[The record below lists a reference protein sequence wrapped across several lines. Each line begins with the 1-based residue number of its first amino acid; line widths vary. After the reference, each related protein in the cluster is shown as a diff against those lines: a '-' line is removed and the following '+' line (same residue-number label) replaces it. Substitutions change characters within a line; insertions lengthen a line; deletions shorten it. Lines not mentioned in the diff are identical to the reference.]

1 MSTDKVSIVA
11 CRPLQQIKKSNQNT
25 LISKNGY
32 QHRKKATVKTF
43 PGAKSRQ
50 LNHSVTTT
58 MQECSYDPAIIHV
71 GINNSLRYK
80 HHDELYKLPRNI
92 IKVAKTCQMYH
103 IGKIFISEM
112 LQWSRTRI
120 IIFDNNKVARFM
132 YEIQF
137 WIYQSLSDS

>member
-50 LNHSVTTT
+50 LNHSGTTT

-71 GINNSLRYK
+71 GTNNSLRYK

-92 IKVAKTCQMYH
+92 INVSNVSHRK
-103 IGKIFISEM
+103 
-112 LQWSRTRI
+112 
-120 IIFDNNKVARFM
+120 N
-132 YEIQF
+132 
-137 WIYQSLSDS
+137 IYFRNASMITNTHYYF